1 MAHWR
6 KPTGGYFFSVDLQDN
21 CAKEVGRL
29 AGEAGVTLT
38 PAGATFPYGN
48 DPHDRNLRLAPTYPS
63 FDEIDRAM
71 EVFCACVEL
80 ASAGKG

>member
-1 MAHWR
+1 M
-6 KPTGGYFFSVDLQDN
+6 
-21 CAKEVGRL
+21 
-29 AGEAGVTLT
+29 TLT

-48 DPHDRNLRLAPTYPS
+48 DPHDRNFRLEPTYPS
-63 FDEIDRAM
+63 LDEIDRAM